1 MFDSPQEA
9 QEFCHDPDVY
19 GLGSLEYQGIDGML
33 LVDLRRLPSFGFR
46 FDCFKMGLNTF
57 PRTSVGVC
65 GVLLCNGF
73 LRFLGLLLLCSFLRR
88 WIILRLASRFDW
100 FPLFSWGSDFCWSK
114 DGFEGRS
121 DRRFWFRRRTC
132 FRFAGFDME
141 LSFFACGP
149 FSTNRI

>member
-1 MFDSPQEA
+1 
-9 QEFCHDPDVY
+9 
-19 GLGSLEYQGIDGML
+19 ML
-33 LVDLRRLPSFGFR
+33 LVGLRRLPSFGFR

-57 PRTSVGVC
+57 PRTSVGGC

-73 LRFLGLLLLCSFLRR
+73 LRFLGSFCFVAFWGDGLSWDLLPDS
-88 WIILRLASRFDW
+88 IGIRF
-100 FPLFSWGSDFCWSK
+100 FRGGSDFCWSK

-141 LSFFACGP
+141 LSFFSCGP
-149 FSTNRI
+149 FSTYYFILLKCNYFYWFSSHALNGTPKMFVT